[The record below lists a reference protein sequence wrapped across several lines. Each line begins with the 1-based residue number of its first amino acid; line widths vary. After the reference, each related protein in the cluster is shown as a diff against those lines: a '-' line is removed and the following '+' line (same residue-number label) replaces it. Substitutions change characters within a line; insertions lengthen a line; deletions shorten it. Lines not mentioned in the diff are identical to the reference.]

1 YPDAARGSHE
11 RDLFMVAG
19 GAAVQNL
26 MIALAA
32 DGWGSAWIS
41 STMFCAATVRA
52 ALDLPPGWQPLGA
65 VAVGR
70 PAAAPAE

>member
-1 YPDAARGSHE
+1 
-11 RDLFMVAG
+11 MVAG

-41 STMFCAATVRA
+41 STMFCAGTVREV
-52 ALDLPPGWQPLGA
+52 LDLPQGWQPLGA

-70 PAAAPAE
+70 PAAAPADRAPRVAGDFLQYR